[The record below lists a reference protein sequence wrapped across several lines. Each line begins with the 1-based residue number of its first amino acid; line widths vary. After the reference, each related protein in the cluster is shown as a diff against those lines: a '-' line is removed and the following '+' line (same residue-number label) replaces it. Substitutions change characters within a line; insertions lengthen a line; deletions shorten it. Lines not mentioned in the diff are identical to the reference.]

1 MVVADKSI
9 KKNNACLD
17 IILASYNGQTYI
29 SDQLRSLQRC
39 ADYTERVKCVLVV
52 DDASE
57 DNTAHIVAQFSEQ
70 DPRIVW
76 IPSLQ
81 GRQGVVANFA
91 RGLSLSAAPYV
102 MLCDQDD
109 VWNPDKI
116 RLQLELCHKHEKS
129 YGEGEPLLIFADLQV
144 VDEDLQVLSPS
155 FFSYQKIAPEW
166 AKKFRHLLI
175 QNVAPGCT
183 LLLNRPLIDKALPIP
198 PQAVMHDWWL
208 ILVARAFG
216 QILWL
221 DQPLV
226 QYRQHGGNQVGAKR
240 ISWQWI
246 FSLRERCQMATEN
259 LILQGV
265 QAKIFRQRYGNDLN
279 LQIDKREYVALEEVG
294 QLSDSTIW
302 QRLCCFFRGN
312 LRKNSVL
319 RNLGLLLVLV
329 VWSGRKDDV

>member
-1 MVVADKSI
+1 MVVVDKTF
-9 KKNNACLD
+9 KKNNPCLD

-39 ADYTERVKCVLVV
+39 ADYTERVQRVLVV
-52 DDASE
+52 DDASD
-57 DNTAHIVAQFSEQ
+57 DNSASIVAQFSKH

-91 RGLSLSAAPYV
+91 RGLSLSEAPYV

-116 RLQLELCHKHEKS
+116 SLQLELCHKHEKS

-221 DQPLV
+221 DQSLV
-226 QYRQHGGNQVGAKR
+226 QYRQHGGNQVGAKKV
-240 ISWQWI
+240 SWRWLL
-246 FSLRERCQMATEN
+246 SLGHRCMVATAN
-259 LILQGV
+259 LQRQGK
-265 QAKIFRQRYGNDLN
+265 QAQVFMERYGNDSTL
-279 LQIDKREYVALEEVG
+279 LLDAQDSIAMARLS
-294 QLSDSTIW
+294 QLPDSTLW
-302 QRLCCFFRGN
+302 QRLRDFMHGN
-312 LRKNSVL
+312 LRKNSFL
-319 RNLGLLLVLV
+319 RNVGLLLVLILWLEDRDSV
-329 VWSGRKDDV
+329 